1 MIYTVTEAISKLK
14 KYCAYQERS
23 QFEVKQKLR
32 QHRISG
38 DEANFVI
45 SELISENFLNEERYA
60 RAYARGKF
68 NIKRWGKKKIV
79 SGLRQKGVSETCIRM
94 GLTEISESK
103 YQAVLQ
109 AEVEKLIDGSESAIE
124 KQKALRKL
132 MAKGFETPLIL
143 RYIKGIDADYF
154 CK

>member
-1 MIYTVTEAISKLK
+1 MIYTVTEAIEKLK

-32 QHRISG
+32 QHGISG
-38 DEANFVI
+38 EEADFVV

-68 NIKRWGKKKIV
+68 KIKHWGKKKIV
-79 SGLRQKGVSETCIRM
+79 SGLRQKGVSEACIRM
-94 GLTEISESK
+94 GLMEIPESS
-103 YQAVLQ
+103 YNALLRAQIA
-109 AEVEKLIDGSESAIE
+109 KLLTGNESTME
-124 KQKALRKL
+124 KQKAVRKL

-143 RYIKGIDADYF
+143 KYIKGIDAD
-154 CK
+154 

>member
-1 MIYTVTEAISKLK
+1 
-14 KYCAYQERS
+14 
-23 QFEVKQKLR
+23 
-32 QHRISG
+32 
-38 DEANFVI
+38 
-45 SELISENFLNEERYA
+45 
-60 RAYARGKF
+60 
-68 NIKRWGKKKIV
+68 
-79 SGLRQKGVSETCIRM
+79 
-94 GLTEISESK
+94 
-103 YQAVLQ
+103 VLQ

>member
-32 QHRISG
+32 QHG
-38 DEANFVI
+38 VLGEEADFVI

-60 RAYARGKF
+60 RAYTRGKF

-79 SGLRQKGVSETCIRM
+79 SGLRQKGVSESCIRM
-94 GLTEISESK
+94 GLTEIPESK
-103 YQAVLQ
+103 YQSVLR
-109 AEVEKLIDGSESAIE
+109 AEVAKLIDGSESAIE
-124 KQKALRKL
+124 KQKAVRKL
-132 MAKGFETPLIL
+132 MTKGFETPLIL
-143 RYIKGIDADYF
+143 RYIKDIDAD
-154 CK
+154 